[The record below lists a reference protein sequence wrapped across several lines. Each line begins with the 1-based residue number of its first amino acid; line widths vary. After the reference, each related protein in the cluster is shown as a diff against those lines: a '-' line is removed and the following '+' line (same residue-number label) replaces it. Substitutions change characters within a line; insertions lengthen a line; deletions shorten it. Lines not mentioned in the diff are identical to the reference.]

1 MAKITKEQ
9 KLYLAGMQ
17 AALEIVKKCSVEELE
32 KEVNYRCNY
41 PVPVGINRRE
51 LTDLARMKSRAELM
65 YLATAMA
72 DTMTNYLHMPP
83 MVIHSYLKQF
93 NKRIIEFREDP
104 ELYEKVQLDLDSDTA
119 MIDMLK
125 EFVEE
130 DDINEND

>member
-9 KLYLAGMQ
+9 QLYLSGMQ
-17 AALEIVKKCSVEELE
+17 YALKIAKEQSVKELE
-32 KEVNYRCNY
+32 KEINYRCSY

-51 LTDLARMKSRAELM
+51 LTMLARSHAKAELM

-83 MVIHSYLKQF
+83 MVIHDYLTQF
-93 NKRIIEFREDP
+93 NKRILEFRENP
-104 ELYEKVQLDLDSDTA
+104 ELYERVGLGLDSDTA

-125 EFVEE
+125 AFVKEE
-130 DDINEND
+130 DKDEND